1 MTVKCGLKR
10 ANISVL
16 LKVSLRLFPVSI
28 LLFIFIF
35 QQGNLAWTG
44 WNTILFPCYTAIC
57 DIYTHTRARVHIA
70 LYGVSHKALHTI
82 QVFRTKRAKLY
93 SCPAY
98 GVPNYK
104 GVLRMACHT
113 IRVLCIWGATLY
125 RCCAYGMSHY
135 TGVLHTVCHTIQVLC
150 IWLPHYTGV
159 VHMACHTI
167 QVLYIWRATLYR
179 CSAHSISNY
188 AAVLHMAC
196 QIIKVL
202 CIWRATLYR
211 CRIYGVPHYT
221 GVLNMIYQIIQLFC
235 VWRAK
240 SLSLYSII
248 KRNL

>member
-1 MTVKCGLKR
+1 MHRHEIFSFSARLMTVKCGLKR

-150 IWLPHYTGV
+150 IWRV
-159 VHMACHTI
+159 
-167 QVLYIWRATLYR
+167 TLYR
-179 CSAHSISNY
+179 C
-188 AAVLHMAC
+188 C
-196 QIIKVL
+196 
-202 CIWRATLYR
+202 
-211 CRIYGVPHYT
+211 IYGVPHYT
-221 GVLNMIYQIIQLFC
+221 GVLHIAYQIMQLSC
-235 VWRAK
+235 IWRAK
-240 SLSLYSII
+240 L
-248 KRNL
+248 